1 MLVKRTKSFPENR
14 KSIAKYVLQ
23 IKKREI
29 PFENIEKQ
37 NREESVN
44 IYL

>member
-14 KSIAKYVLQ
+14 KSITKYVLQ

-37 NREESVN
+37 NQEESVN